1 MINQFADYM
10 EVERNYS
17 QRTIKEYGYDLE
29 MFRNF
34 LKEKTLLLATSGDV
48 RSFLAY
54 LKREKNYKSP
64 GLIRKQAT
72 LRSFY
77 KFCRKENKVTANP
90 MEFID
95 TPKIPER
102 QPVYLS
108 DEERR
113 VIFDT
118 AKNWTYTIRGKR
130 DYAIISLLYF
140 AGLRVSEL
148 VNLNASD
155 VHRDGESVSLR
166 IIGKGNKERKVPLRA
181 EAQEALNIWLQ
192 NRPSTHENN
201 PAIFLNTWTK
211 TRLTARMIQF
221 LVKRLTKKAGVK
233 KKITPHKFR
242 HTFGTRLL
250 LQGANLVDIQ
260 VLLGHSSLNTTRL
273 YTHTNPAKLEE
284 AVGKL

>member
-17 QRTIKEYGYDLE
+17 QRTIKEYVYDLE
-29 MFRNF
+29 MFKGF
-34 LKEKTLLLATSGDV
+34 LKDKTLLLATSGDV

-54 LKREKNYKSP
+54 LKRERSYQSP
-64 GLIRKQAT
+64 GIIRKQAT

-95 TPKIPER
+95 TPKLPER
-102 QPVYLS
+102 QPVYLT
-108 DEERR
+108 EAERR
-113 VIFDT
+113 IIFDT
-118 AKNWTYTIRGKR
+118 AKNLTYTIRGKR

-140 AGLRVSEL
+140 AGIRVSEL
-148 VNLNASD
+148 VSLNASD
-155 VHRDGESVSLR
+155 VRREESVSLR
-166 IIGKGNKERKVPLRA
+166 IIGKGDKERKVPLRI
-181 EAQEALNIWLQ
+181 EAQEALNAWLQ
-192 NRPSTHENN
+192 NRPSTAESN
-201 PAIFLNTWTK
+201 PAIFLNVRTK
-211 TRLTARMIQF
+211 KRLTARMVQF
-221 LVKRLTKKAGVK
+221 LVKRLTEKAEVK

-250 LQGANLVDIQ
+250 MQGANLVDIQ
-260 VLLGHSSLNTTRL
+260 ALLGHSSLNTTRI
-273 YTHTNPAKLEE
+273 YIHTNPARLEE